1 MLAKINALDLLHLGP
16 QRIGDGLPDRFI
28 LVCEDGEIETTR
40 HRTAFT
46 WFFWEFHRQFPEIPL
61 RTSHTLEH
69 ALGGKPYNSN
79 THLKIIETIAW
90 DVMENV
96 KRGNVNLAEKISEI
110 GFRASIDGSNFFIPA
125 IAAYITPIDVV
136 DAIAVLRHPKL
147 LEARKLYTD
156 DPDGVTKIY
165 DVAREILLKD
175 PEFSKNGLA
184 IACRSG
190 TVKID
195 QVLQSVALRGDPSEA
210 DGSIFETRIAHG
222 YLEGLTDIYEFASDS
237 RSAVKAQ
244 SSTEKPIQDNDF
256 MSRRLQLLASVVEKI
271 EGDDCGAEMVEW
283 LVSPKEY
290 DGDGNLLYP
299 GGIKFMPGKIYA
311 DPETGE
317 IKEIQGDEDHL
328 NGQYIRMR
336 SVLNCKAPN
345 PHAVCRTCFGGLWRN
360 IYDHTNLGHLATVTL
375 TEKIIQATLS
385 IKHLVGSARG
395 ERVKLS
401 TVMLTY
407 FDDNPKDPSAYY
419 LSKRM
424 AGKKVKVTV
433 NRTEA
438 LKLFQLMSNLASME
452 DLRLNK
458 LTRLTQIRMQHEHK
472 GEVMFDIFDISQAGH
487 PAFITRE
494 LIDFLR
500 TNPMKIDKDNN
511 FEFSLE
517 GWNITKPLFGIP
529 KMETSAAQHGQEV
542 GKMIESNME
551 SISDRQE
558 PESPLRTLHE
568 LFELV
573 TSKLDVPLTALE
585 ILLYSFM
592 IPAKNNKAMARGWD
606 NPILGVTSDLMT
618 SRSLSSAYAFQKHV
632 DFMLSAKSFFP
643 HFRPDIKM
651 DVFFAPEEV
660 LKRYPKVTET

>member
-16 QRIGDGLPDRFI
+16 QRIGDSLPDRFI

-96 KRGNVNLAEKISEI
+96 KRGNMNMAEKISEI

-156 DPDGVTKIY
+156 DPDGVAKIY

-317 IKEIQGDEDHL
+317 IKV
-328 NGQYIRMR
+328 
-336 SVLNCKAPN
+336 SKA
-345 PHAVCRTCFGGLWRN
+345 
-360 IYDHTNLGHLATVTL
+360 
-375 TEKIIQATLS
+375 
-385 IKHLVGSARG
+385 
-395 ERVKLS
+395 
-401 TVMLTY
+401 
-407 FDDNPKDPSAYY
+407 
-419 LSKRM
+419 
-424 AGKKVKVTV
+424 
-433 NRTEA
+433 
-438 LKLFQLMSNLASME
+438 
-452 DLRLNK
+452 
-458 LTRLTQIRMQHEHK
+458 
-472 GEVMFDIFDISQAGH
+472 
-487 PAFITRE
+487 
-494 LIDFLR
+494 
-500 TNPMKIDKDNN
+500 
-511 FEFSLE
+511 
-517 GWNITKPLFGIP
+517 TK
-529 KMETSAAQHGQEV
+529 T
-542 GKMIESNME
+542 
-551 SISDRQE
+551 
-558 PESPLRTLHE
+558 T
-568 LFELV
+568 
-573 TSKLDVPLTALE
+573 
-585 ILLYSFM
+585 
-592 IPAKNNKAMARGWD
+592 
-606 NPILGVTSDLMT
+606 
-618 SRSLSSAYAFQKHV
+618 
-632 DFMLSAKSFFP
+632 
-643 HFRPDIKM
+643 
-651 DVFFAPEEV
+651 
-660 LKRYPKVTET
+660 

>member
-1 MLAKINALDLLHLGP
+1 MLDKIQARSLLNVTP
-16 QRIGDGLPDRFI
+16 DQMNVTLPEKFI
-28 LVCEDGEIETTR
+28 LVCDDGEVETTR
-40 HRTAFT
+40 HRTMFT
-46 WFFWEFHRQFPEIPL
+46 SFFWEYNSQYPEIPL
-61 RTSHTLEH
+61 RTAHTLQH
-69 ALGGKPYNSN
+69 ALGGKPYTSG
-79 THLKIIETIAW
+79 THLKIIESIGW
-90 DVMENV
+90 DVAEHAHLN
-96 KRGNVNLAEKISEI
+96 GGNLAEKISEI
-110 GFRASIDGSNFFIPA
+110 GFRASIEGSNYFMPKV
-125 IAAYITPIDVV
+125 AAYITPIDII
-136 DAIAVLRHPKL
+136 DAVAVARHPKL
-147 LEARKLYTD
+147 LAAKEEFKNL
-156 DPDGVTKIY
+156 PDGVQRIY
-165 DVAREILLKD
+165 AVAEEILLRD
-175 PEFSKNGLA
+175 PEFDKNGLA

-190 TVKID
+190 TVKIE

-210 DGSIFETRIAHG
+210 DGSIFETRIEG
-222 YLEGLTDIYEFASDS
+222 CYLGGMTNIYEFFADS

-256 MSRRLQLLASVVEKI
+256 MSRRLQLLASIVERL
-271 EGDDCGAEMVEW
+271 EGEDCGADMVEW

-290 DGDGNLLYP
+290 DGEGRLLYP
-299 GGIKFMPGKIYA
+299 GGVKFLVGKIYA

-317 IKEIQGDEDHL
+317 IKEIKGNEDHL

-345 PHAVCRTCFGGLWRN
+345 AHTICKTCFGGLWRN

-385 IKHLVGSARG
+385 IKHLVGSAHG

-407 FDDNPKDPSAYY
+407 FDDNPKDPESYY

-424 AGKKVKVTV
+424 VGKNITITI

-438 LKLFQLMSNLASME
+438 LKLFQIMSSMANME

-458 LTRLTQIRMQHEHK
+458 LTRLTMIRIQYEYK
-472 GEVMFDIFDISQAGH
+472 GKSEFDIFDLSQSGH
-487 PAFITRE
+487 PAFVTSD
-494 LIDFLR
+494 LIDFLKN
-500 TNPMKIDKDNN
+500 NPMQIDKDNN
-511 FEFSLE
+511 FEIKLN
-517 GWNITKPLFGIP
+517 GWNPLKPLFGIP
-529 KMETSAAQHGQEV
+529 RMETSAAQHGQEV

-551 SISDRQE
+551 SISDRQN
-558 PESPLRTLHE
+558 PDSPLRTLHE

-573 TSKLDVPLTALE
+573 TAKLDVPLVALE

-592 IPAKNNKAMARGWD
+592 IPSKNNKALARGWD
-606 NPILGVTSDLMT
+606 SPILGVTSDLMT

-632 DFMLSAKSFFP
+632 DFMLNAKAFFP

-660 LKRYPKVTET
+660 LKNYPRVV